1 MSTNKDQNKK
11 FKMDQVDILEL
22 KNIMIEMKNLLPEFS
37 GRLEKAGVRIG
48 SPENRTLEIEN
59 QRGKKWKKNEQRSRD
74 CKTSTH
80 LTTYRCNG
88 SPGKT
93 VEREKGKKMYLMN
106 KYL

>member
-59 QRGKKWKKNEQRSRD
+59 QRGKNGRKMNREAETVK
-74 CKTSTH
+74 H
-80 LTTYRCNG
+80 LHT
-88 SPGKT
+88 
-93 VEREKGKKMYLMN
+93 
-106 KYL
+106 